1 MFFHIFL
8 PFFMQDCK
16 VSKFQRDA
24 GKHAD
29 LMALLKLVHK
39 HFVNMSIFFIMILV
53 RISVFCKDL
62 VLPDLTIFFFDF
74 PYVYF
79 VEMKYFVFAVLLN
92 CKNARVIFYIS
103 NGFEN

>member
-16 VSKFQRDA
+16 VSKFQRDV

-62 VLPDLTIFFFDF
+62 VLPDLTIFFS
-74 PYVYF
+74 
-79 VEMKYFVFAVLLN
+79 
-92 CKNARVIFYIS
+92 IS
-103 NGFEN
+103 PMSTLSK